1 MLVENKPIVGTSA
14 AAIVRTSAPSYAAY
28 KILHLGFIA
37 LPIIAGLDKFFH
49 FLVNWDL
56 YLAPRIASLLPMS
69 GHNFMLIVG
78 GIDEIDARIRNVYD
92 AVARDRHADIEHAG
106 ELLLAARQRGQR
118 SPARPSVSRTCPA
131 RTTARRGGSRDR
143 PASTTPAAPS
153 PGTTRQTRGCR

>member
-78 GIDEIDARIRNVYD
+78 GIEIVAGILVALQPRIGSFV
-92 AVARDRHADIEHAG
+92 VAAW
-106 ELLLAARQRGQR
+106 LW
-118 SPARPSVSRTCPA
+118 
-131 RTTARRGGSRDR
+131 
-143 PASTTPAAPS
+143 
-153 PGTTRQTRGCR
+153 